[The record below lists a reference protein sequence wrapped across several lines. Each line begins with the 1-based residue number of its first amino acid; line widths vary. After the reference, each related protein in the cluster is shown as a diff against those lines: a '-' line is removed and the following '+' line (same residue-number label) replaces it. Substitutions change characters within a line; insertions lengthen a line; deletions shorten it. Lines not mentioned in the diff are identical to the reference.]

1 MEVVN
6 KMRKNLNELLDETT
20 KKLLIGE
27 GMFLAGFSLRAIERH
42 LKINR
47 KVLASYLKKEGYG
60 IEAKTG
66 NSGYDKYEKYEKAV
80 PEFLEGKSIRELAK
94 KYGFSRQGF
103 SLHLKDQGIQVNATK
118 PSNGSEETLR
128 KIKQAKELYNE
139 GKSIQEIKK
148 EVKLDGAILAHEFK
162 KMGIDTIE
170 EARKYKVNEDI
181 FKTIDT
187 GEKAYWLGFLYADG
201 SVTFENGRYVLEL
214 GLKAEDVNH
223 LEKFKR
229 FIDTDAKI
237 DDKLVKLKGKKY
249 MAKRIAIH
257 NKKFVQNLIKN
268 GCTPRKS
275 LNLSFPDEPILPKE
289 FVNDFI
295 RGYLDGDGN
304 IKKFDRNTY
313 NPQVYVSFTGTEEFL
328 TSLCKW
334 LDVNPNKFDNEGNA
348 FRQRFGGNN
357 KAFNILFCL
366 YDRGT
371 VFLDRKKE
379 IFDEW
384 NKYLSQRKSHFK

>member
-1 MEVVN
+1 MEGVN

-118 PSNGSEETLR
+118 PSNGSEETSR

-249 MAKRIAIH
+249 M
-257 NKKFVQNLIKN
+257 V
-268 GCTPRKS
+268 
-275 LNLSFPDEPILPKE
+275 
-289 FVNDFI
+289 
-295 RGYLDGDGN
+295 
-304 IKKFDRNTY
+304 
-313 NPQVYVSFTGTEEFL
+313 
-328 TSLCKW
+328 
-334 LDVNPNKFDNEGNA
+334 
-348 FRQRFGGNN
+348 
-357 KAFNILFCL
+357 
-366 YDRGT
+366 
-371 VFLDRKKE
+371 
-379 IFDEW
+379 
-384 NKYLSQRKSHFK
+384 